1 MSNTPLAL
9 IMSDEETEAILRTIE
24 DCSEHTQCGVDDVSS
39 LLYELKQQ
47 EKEMTAR
54 LDTIAQVIQQ
64 LKELN
69 ETTGSENRDEVRAF
83 VRDMLRVFHLG
94 GPAFPASGFTGD
106 IGDGPMTAYDALPP
120 KKWKPSSETP

>member
-1 MSNTPLAL
+1 
-9 IMSDEETEAILRTIE
+9 MSDEETEAILRTIE

-69 ETTGSENRDEVRAF
+69 ETTEPENRDEVRAF
-83 VRDMLRVFHLG
+83 VRDMLRWLPRSVRYSLRSCGRYGSVF
-94 GPAFPASGFTGD
+94 
-106 IGDGPMTAYDALPP
+106 
-120 KKWKPSSETP
+120 